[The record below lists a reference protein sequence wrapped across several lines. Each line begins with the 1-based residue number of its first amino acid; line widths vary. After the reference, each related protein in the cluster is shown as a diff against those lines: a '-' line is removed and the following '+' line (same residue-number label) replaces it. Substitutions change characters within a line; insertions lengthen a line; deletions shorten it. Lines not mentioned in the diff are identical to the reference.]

1 MFIRLF
7 VRLFV
12 SLFMKK
18 FFACPSVHLFSK
30 KKKMNV
36 LQNVCDRL
44 LQIATDN
51 CRLAKIVTI
60 HLEGLISR
68 GLILKK
74 HIFEI
79 LQYQH

>member
-12 SLFMKK
+12 GLFMKK
-18 FFACPSVHLFSK
+18 FLCLSICPSLLE
-30 KKKMNV
+30 KKMYV

-51 CRLAKIVTI
+51 RRLAKIVTI